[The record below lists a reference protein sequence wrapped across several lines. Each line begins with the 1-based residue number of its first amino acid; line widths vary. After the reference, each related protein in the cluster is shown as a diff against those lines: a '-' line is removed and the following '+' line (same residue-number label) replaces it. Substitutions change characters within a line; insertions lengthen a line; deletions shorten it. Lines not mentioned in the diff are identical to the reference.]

1 MRVVVSH
8 FAPSSKLL
16 RIATVALL
24 IVVPMFGQSSDRG
37 EGQLITA
44 PPRGIT
50 PDQIIQRF
58 AEKESQFAQA
68 RENYTYKE
76 SVTVQTL
83 EGDTVDGE
91 YRQTWDVNFDNQGNR
106 TMQVTYAPMSTLT
119 RVQMTEEDLHDIQN
133 LMPFVL
139 TSDEIPEYNI
149 NYVGQQREDELQ
161 TYVFDV
167 SPKRIEKKKR
177 YFDGRIWVDN
187 RDFQIVMTRGKSVPD
202 IRSHGNENLFPRFT
216 TYREQI
222 DNVYWFPTYTRA
234 DDDLHFQSGDVHI
247 RVIVRYTNYKR
258 FGSKSRIVFN
268 GQTVQPG
275 SEQPAGQPRQGG
287 SSGSTPQPP
296 PGGGQSPQPSAN
308 VPPTLN

>member
-1 MRVVVSH
+1 MTRFLPPAKFLFVAAIALVLGLPA
-8 FAPSSKLL
+8 FA
-16 RIATVALL
+16 
-24 IVVPMFGQSSDRG
+24 QNDRG
-37 EGQLITA
+37 EGQLMTA

-50 PDQIIQRF
+50 PEEIIQRF
-58 AEKESQFAQA
+58 AEKEKQFAQA

-83 EGDTVDGE
+83 EGGTVDGE
-91 YRQTWDVNFDNQGNR
+91 YRQSWDVNFDTQGNR

-119 RVQMTEEDLHDIQN
+119 RVQMTQEDLSDIQN

-139 TSDEIPEYNI
+139 TTDEIPEYNI

-167 SPKRIEKKKR
+167 SPKRIERKKR
-177 YFDGRIWVDN
+177 YFEGRIWVDN
-187 RDFQIVMTRGKSVPD
+187 HDFQIVMTRGKSVPD
-202 IRSHGNENLFPRFT
+202 IHNKSNENLFPRFT
-216 TYREQI
+216 TYREQV

-247 RVIVRYTNYKR
+247 RVIVRYTDYKR

-275 SEQPAGQPRQGG
+275 SSQ
-287 SSGSTPQPP
+287 
-296 PGGGQSPQPSAN
+296 PGGGTAPQSSGGSTT
-308 VPPTLN
+308 PPKP

>member
-1 MRVVVSH
+1 MSRSVSI
-8 FAPSSKLL
+8 SKLL
-16 RIATVALL
+16 LIVAAALL
-24 IVVPMFGQSSDRG
+24 MSLPLLAQNGERG
-37 EGQLITA
+37 EGQLITT

-50 PDQIIQRF
+50 PDEIIQRF
-58 AEKESQFAQA
+58 AEKERQFAQA

-76 SVTVQTL
+76 SVIVQTL

-91 YRQTWDVNFDNQGNR
+91 YRQSWDVNFDNQGNR

-139 TSDEIPEYNI
+139 TTDEIPEYNI

-247 RVIVRYTNYKR
+247 RVIVRYTGYKR

-268 GQTVQPG
+268 GQTVEPG
-275 SEQPAGQPRQGG
+275 SEQHPEQPASQPRQGG
-287 SSGSTPQPP
+287 SAPQAPSTIPP
-296 PGGGQSPQPSAN
+296 KP
-308 VPPTLN
+308 

>member
-1 MRVVVSH
+1 MG
-8 FAPSSKLL
+8 LL
-16 RIATVALL
+16 CSIAKGLFRFSVLL
-24 IVVPMFGQSSDRG
+24 IAVSALQPAYGQSSDRG

-44 PPRGIT
+44 APQGT
-50 PDQIIQRF
+50 TSDQIIQRF
-58 AEKESQFAQA
+58 AEKEKQFAEA
-68 RENYTYKE
+68 REQYNYKE
-76 SVTVQTL
+76 TVTVQTL

-91 YRQTWDVNFDNQGNR
+91 YRQSWDVNFDNQGNR

-139 TSDEIPEYNI
+139 ATDEIPEYNI

-177 YFDGRIWVDN
+177 YFEGRIWVDN

-202 IRSHGNENLFPRFT
+202 IRSHSNENLFPHFT
-216 TYREQI
+216 TYREQV
-222 DNVYWFPTYTRA
+222 DGVYWFPTYTRA
-234 DDDLHFQSGDVHI
+234 DDELHFQSGDVHI
-247 RVIVRYTNYKR
+247 RVIVRYTDYKR

-275 SEQPAGQPRQGG
+275 TQAPSGKSTPPSGG
-287 SSGSTPQPP
+287 TGGAPPPSGSTIPP
-296 PGGGQSPQPSAN
+296 RP
-308 VPPTLN
+308 

>member
-1 MRVVVSH
+1 MGLLCSI
-8 FAPSSKLL
+8 SKRLFWFS
-16 RIATVALL
+16 ILL
-24 IVVPMFGQSSDRG
+24 IAVSALQPAYGQSSDRG

-44 PPRGIT
+44 APQGT
-50 PDQIIQRF
+50 TSDQIIQRF
-58 AEKESQFAQA
+58 AEKEKQFAEA
-68 RENYTYKE
+68 REQYTYKE
-76 SVTVQTL
+76 TVTVQTL

-91 YRQTWDVNFDNQGNR
+91 YRQSWDVNFDNQGNR

-139 TSDEIPEYNI
+139 ATDEIPEYNI

-177 YFDGRIWVDN
+177 YFEGRIWVDN
-187 RDFQIVMTRGKSVPD
+187 HDFQIVMTRGKSVPD
-202 IRSHGNENLFPRFT
+202 IRSHSNENLFPHFT

-222 DNVYWFPTYTRA
+222 DGVYWFPTYTRA
-234 DDDLHFQSGDVHI
+234 DDELHFQSGDVHI
-247 RVIVRYTNYKR
+247 RVIVRYTDYKR

-275 SEQPAGQPRQGG
+275 SQPPSGKSTPPSGGTGSAPPSG
-287 SSGSTPQPP
+287 SSIPP
-296 PGGGQSPQPSAN
+296 KP
-308 VPPTLN
+308 

>member
-1 MRVVVSH
+1 MMSR
-8 FAPSSKLL
+8 FLPSSKLWL
-16 RIATVALL
+16 VAAAALL
-24 IVVPMFGQSSDRG
+24 LLIAAPSFAQDRG

-50 PDQIIQRF
+50 PEEIIQRF
-58 AEKESQFAQA
+58 AEKEKQFAQA

-83 EGDTVDGE
+83 EGGTVDGE
-91 YRQTWDVNFDNQGNR
+91 YRQSWDVNFDNQGNR
-106 TMQVTYAPMSTLT
+106 SMQVTYAPMSTLT
-119 RVQMTEEDLHDIQN
+119 RVQMTSEDLHDIQN

-139 TSDEIPEYNI
+139 STDEIPEYNI
-149 NYVGQQREDELQ
+149 IYVGQQREDELQ

-177 YFDGRIWVDN
+177 YFEGRLWVDN
-187 RDFQIVMTRGKSVPD
+187 HDFQIVMTRGKSVPD
-202 IRSHGNENLFPRFT
+202 IRNHGNENLFPRFT
-216 TYREQI
+216 TYREQT

-247 RVIVRYTNYKR
+247 RVIVRYTDYKR

-275 SEQPAGQPRQGG
+275 SEQPGGQAPQGG
-287 SSGSTPQPP
+287 TTGAATGGNVPQSSGT
-296 PGGGQSPQPSAN
+296 
-308 VPPTLN
+308 VPPHKP